1 MEMRETDRPGDEGLA
16 RALGWFSIGLGVA
29 ELVAPRGIARMIG
42 VRDHRILLRAV
53 GLREMA
59 SGVGILTQ
67 RRPAG
72 WLWARVVGDVMDLAL
87 VGAAFRSPRARR
99 GRLALATA
107 AVAGVTALDV
117 VASRRLSRRP
127 GEPEDDAIRITKS
140 ITINRSPEEIYR
152 FWRDFRNLPRF
163 MRHLE
168 SVQVTSD
175 KRSHWMARGPA
186 GKRVEWDA
194 EIVDDKPNE
203 LIAWR
208 SLEGS
213 DVETPGSV
221 RFQRAPGGRGTVVK
235 VELLYRPP
243 GGLLGS
249 LVAKL
254 FGADPDQQ
262 VAEDLRRL
270 KQVMETGEIATSA
283 GPSARRS
290 RRLAAAS

>member
-1 MEMRETDRPGDEGLA
+1 MYSCPPSFILPGISSTWQKASPRTSEVSIRARKRSATIMRPSSAHARTWLQPNPGDNWYAPCSDRARIRFQRKPLGRAIFQSRSEGGSNMEMRDTDRPGDEGLA

-127 GEPEDDAIRITKS
+127 GEPEDDATRIAMS

-152 FWRDFRNLPRF
+152 FWRDFRNL
-163 MRHLE
+163 
-168 SVQVTSD
+168 
-175 KRSHWMARGPA
+175 
-186 GKRVEWDA
+186 
-194 EIVDDKPNE
+194 
-203 LIAWR
+203 
-208 SLEGS
+208 
-213 DVETPGSV
+213 
-221 RFQRAPGGRGTVVK
+221 
-235 VELLYRPP
+235 
-243 GGLLGS
+243 
-249 LVAKL
+249 
-254 FGADPDQQ
+254 
-262 VAEDLRRL
+262 
-270 KQVMETGEIATSA
+270 
-283 GPSARRS
+283 
-290 RRLAAAS
+290 